1 MRRVPHA
8 DESMLVRGERPVA
21 LQVVTEIQAEITQR
35 SAVVEREIQYL
46 KTVVLRSW
54 QRRRDD

>member
-1 MRRVPHA
+1 MMRVPAA
-8 DESMLVRGERPVA
+8 DESMLVRGDRPVA
-21 LQVVTEIQAEITQR
+21 LQVVTEIQAEINQR
-35 SAVVEREIQYL
+35 TAVVEREIQYL